1 MSDVNDLLGL
11 AIDKN
16 PIDFA
21 DTFNNL
27 IQQKQ
32 AEALEAR
39 RVELAQSMY
48 TPAFEADSD
57 EVDTDD
63 FEDNDDIDLDDDAFE
78 DMDDAD
84 LDELD
89 LDDLDLDLDDID
101 LDLEGITD
109 EDD

>member
-1 MSDVNDLLGL
+1 MSDVNDLLGF

-27 IQQKQ
+27 LQQKQ

-48 TPAFEADSD
+48 VPADSAD
-57 EVDTDD
+57 EDPDD
-63 FEDNDDIDLDDDAFE
+63 VGEDEFNYTEDDFE
-78 DMDDAD
+78 DMDDSD
-84 LDELD
+84 LDEID
-89 LDDLDLDLDDID
+89 LEDLDLDDID
-101 LDLEGITD
+101 LDLEGIAD

>member
-11 AIDKN
+11 AIEKN
-16 PIDFA
+16 PVDFA

-39 RVELAQSMY
+39 KVELAQSMY
-48 TPAFEADSD
+48 TPAFEADGEEVETD
-57 EVDTDD
+57 EFDGIAD
-63 FEDNDDIDLDDDAFE
+63 DDIELDDDAFE
-78 DMDDAD
+78 DMDDVD

-89 LDDLDLDLDDID
+89 LEDLDLDLEDI
-101 LDLEGITD
+101 DLEGITY